1 MAFLTKNDL
10 GLVILTDEL
19 DEITRADDTLVDMAC
34 AAAEQEMRGW
44 LFDTFDVDAVFA
56 TTGTNRN
63 ALLVQFGADIAVY
76 ALVARL
82 QAGQDTDDRKSRYDR
97 AIAWLK
103 AVAKTEEY
111 VDLPRRTATKQTHIR
126 YGGAE
131 RRRPR
136 F

>member
-1 MAFLTKNDL
+1 MAFLQKSDL
-10 GLVILTDEL
+10 NLAMLVDEL
-19 DEITRADDTLVDMAC
+19 DEITRADDALVTMAC
-34 AAAEQEMRGW
+34 AGAEAEMRGW
-44 LFDTFDVDAVFA
+44 LFDTFDVDAIFA
-56 TTGTNRN
+56 ATGSNRN

-82 QAGQDTDDRKSRYDR
+82 QAGQDADDRKQRYDR

-111 VDLPRRTATKQTHIR
+111 VDLPRRTLTKQTHITF
-126 YGGAE
+126 GGAD

-136 F
+136 Y